1 MRINENF
8 MKAFILFSAAQ
19 IMMLNFPSPLYCN
32 AKILWELFEK
42 LPFISH
48 RPQWFKI
55 NLEISFYN
63 FETWARHFWY
73 FSKTVLSCFVA
84 RLLGFLKSVWM
95 ITQEPTKKLKNGL
108 LPSRYAWHFPQNFC
122 KQHHPKASHKQESV
136 VVGRQFQYKILLL
149 TSFFAFGLDVVVG
162 LHA

>member
-32 AKILWELFEK
+32 AKILWELFEN

-55 NLEISFYN
+55 NLEVSFYN
-63 FETWARHFWY
+63 FETCEYSETFLV
-73 FSKTVLSCFVA
+73 FFKDCVVVLRRS
-84 RLLGFLKSVWM
+84 
-95 ITQEPTKKLKNGL
+95 
-108 LPSRYAWHFPQNFC
+108 PSRFFEKCMNDYSGAYQKVEKWAVAFSLCLALSSKLLQAAP
-122 KQHHPKASHKQESV
+122 PKSISQARKRSS
-136 VVGRQFQYKILLL
+136 RPAI
-149 TSFFAFGLDVVVG
+149 SI
-162 LHA
+162 

>member
-48 RPQWFKI
+48 LPQWFKI
-55 NLEISFYN
+55 NLEVSFYY
-63 FETWARHFWY
+63 FETCEYSETFLV
-73 FSKTVLSCFVA
+73 FFKDCVVVLRRSPS
-84 RLLGFLKSVWM
+84 RFLKSVWM

-122 KQHHPKASHKQESV
+122 KHQPPKSISQARKRSS
-136 VVGRQFQYKILLL
+136 RPAI
-149 TSFFAFGLDVVVG
+149 SI
-162 LHA
+162 

>member
-1 MRINENF
+1 MRILWRLLFFFLLLKLWCSISLLHSTVMLKYCENYLKSCLSF
-8 MKAFILFSAAQ
+8 HILHSVLKS
-19 IMMLNFPSPLYCN
+19 I
-32 AKILWELFEK
+32 KK
-42 LPFISH
+42 SH
-48 RPQWFKI
+48 STTLR
-55 NLEISFYN
+55 LVS
-63 FETWARHFWY
+63 TARHFWY